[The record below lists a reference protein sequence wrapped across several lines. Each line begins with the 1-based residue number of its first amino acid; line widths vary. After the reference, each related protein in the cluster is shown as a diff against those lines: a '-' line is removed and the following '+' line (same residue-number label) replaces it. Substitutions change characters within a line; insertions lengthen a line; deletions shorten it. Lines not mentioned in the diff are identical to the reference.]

1 MRRIYEDLGLPSEAS
16 NLTVLR
22 TAIRRLHP
30 DTLAI
35 RSWRAARKRYYRKL
49 LQAHEEARARA
60 AGQPVGAEAA
70 S

>member
-1 MRRIYEDLGLPSEAS
+1 MRRIYKDLGLPPEAS

-35 RSWRAARKRYYRKL
+35 RSWRAARKRYYREL
-49 LQAHEEARARA
+49 LHAHAEARAKA
-60 AGQPVGAEAA
+60 LAQPVTVSAD
-70 S
+70 